1 LEESIGSV
9 ETTKKVYDKILELRI
24 ANAQIIVNYATF
36 LEDNQYFEESFK
48 VYERG
53 VELFNFP
60 ISFEIWNIYLSKFV
74 KRYVSSL
81 FSS

>member
-74 KRYVSSL
+74 KRYVSML
-81 FSS
+81 SSS

>member
-1 LEESIGSV
+1 M

-74 KRYVSSL
+74 KRYVSSP
-81 FSS
+81 FRP